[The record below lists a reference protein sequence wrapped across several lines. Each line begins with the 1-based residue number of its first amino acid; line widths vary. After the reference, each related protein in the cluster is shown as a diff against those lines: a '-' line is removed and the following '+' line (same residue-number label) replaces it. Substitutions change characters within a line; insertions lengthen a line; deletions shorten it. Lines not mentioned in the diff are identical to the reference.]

1 MLIRRDTNAEDYRH
15 EPEVC
20 SGYDGLFDVTRL
32 DGKGN
37 IVTRTYSPVIRV
49 GGAPERFEPLYPGCE
64 AYLKM
69 PLEDDLV
76 QCLRRLLEK
85 RKKEN

>member
-32 DGKGN
+32 DGDGN

-49 GGAPERFEPLYPGCE
+49 GGAPERFEPLYHGCE
-64 AYLKM
+64 AYLKWS
-69 PLEDDLV
+69 LEDGLV
-76 QCLRRLLEK
+76 WCLRDLLEK
-85 RKKEN
+85 RKKEI

>member
-1 MLIRRDTNAEDYRH
+1 MIIKRDTNAEDYKH

-20 SGYDGLFDVTRL
+20 GGYDGLFDVTRL
-32 DGKGN
+32 DGDGS

-49 GGAPERFEPLYPGCE
+49 GGASERFESLDSGCE

-69 PLEDDLV
+69 PLEDGLV
-76 QCLRRLLEK
+76 QCLRSLLKK
-85 RKKEN
+85 RKKEI

>member
-32 DGKGN
+32 DGDGN

-49 GGAPERFEPLYPGCE
+49 GGAPERFEPLYHGCE
-64 AYLKM
+64 AYLKWS
-69 PLEDDLV
+69 LEDGLV
-76 QCLRRLLEK
+76 WCLRDLLEK

>member
-20 SGYDGLFDVTRL
+20 GGYDGLFDVTRL
-32 DGKGN
+32 DGDGS

-49 GGAPERFEPLYPGCE
+49 GGAPERFEPLYHGCE
-64 AYLKM
+64 AYLKWS
-69 PLEDDLV
+69 LEDGLV
-76 QCLRRLLEK
+76 WCLRDLLEK
-85 RKKEN
+85 RKKEI